1 MEKISLKES
10 LSRWLMAISF
20 EGLCYLML
28 KITTHAV
35 GPQAILEIEGSL
47 TGPWVAE
54 LKECWQRAVVGSE
67 RVTVVLKQV
76 SYVDRAG
83 RTILAEMYRQG
94 VELTAE
100 GCMITAIIEEIK
112 EGERR

>member
-1 MEKISLKES
+1 
-10 LSRWLMAISF
+10 
-20 EGLCYLML
+20 ML

-35 GPQAILEIEGSL
+35 GPKTLLEIEGSL

-54 LKECWQRAVVGSE
+54 LKECWQRAVGGGD
-67 RVTVVLKQV
+67 RVTIVLKQV
-76 SYVDRAG
+76 SYVDREG

-94 VELTAE
+94 AELTAE
-100 GCMITAIIEEIK
+100 GCMITAIIKEIK